1 MTTTAAPAGLPPAAP
16 APTPAAPAGPVTVEA
31 APGVWVA
38 WARSAAPSTHPADLA
53 DVGGRPPWQR
63 RQSLA
68 ARGLLRALLAEV
80 RPGAED
86 VPLAAGP
93 HGRPVLAGLD
103 GVGVSLSHDG
113 ADDAAG
119 GDLVAAAVAPGRR
132 VGVDVQLP
140 HGPGP
145 SPGLARRCLRERTA
159 DLDRLPAGRRAL
171 EFAWVWTVQEACVK
185 ADGTG
190 IAGRPW
196 SLDIPVRPRT
206 GTQGDLT
213 WIALRHLSVHPVSC
227 AFGDLRA
234 R

>member
-1 MTTTAAPAGLPPAAP
+1 
-16 APTPAAPAGPVTVEA
+16 
-31 APGVWVA
+31 
-38 WARSAAPSTHPADLA
+38 S
-53 DVGGRPPWQR
+53 GRPSWRR

-68 ARGLLRALLAEV
+68 ARGLLRALLAQV
-80 RPGAED
+80 CPGTED
-86 VPLAAGP
+86 VPLTADVR
-93 HGRPVLAGLD
+93 GRPVLDGLPD
-103 GVGVSLSHDG
+103 LGVSLSHDG
-113 ADDAAG
+113 PHHGRGGRVDAAVDHGPG

-140 HGPGP
+140 PGP
-145 SPGLARRCLRERTA
+145 DLSPGLVRRCLR
-159 DLDRLPAGRRAL
+159 DRAGELSPLPADRRAL

-190 IAGRPW
+190 MAGRPW
-196 SLDIPVRPRT
+196 SLDVPVRPRT
-206 GTQGDLT
+206 GTVGDLS

>member
-1 MTTTAAPAGLPPAAP
+1 MSAATAPALPGPAARQP
-16 APTPAAPAGPVTVEA
+16 GFDVVEA
-31 APGVWVA
+31 ATGVWVA
-38 WARSAAPSTHPADLA
+38 WTRAAAPSTHPADLA
-53 DVGGRPPWQR
+53 DVGGRPRWRR

-80 RPGAED
+80 CPAAQD
-86 VPLAAGP
+86 VPLIAGAR
-93 HGRPVLAGLD
+93 GRPLLEGLP
-103 GVGVSLSHDG
+103 GLGISLSHDA
-113 ADDAAG
+113 ADDTGG

-140 HGPGP
+140 PGP
-145 SPGLARRCLRERTA
+145 DLSPGLVRRCLRARAAELSA
-159 DLDRLPAGRRAL
+159 LPADRRAL

-196 SLDIPVRPRT
+196 SLDVPVRPGT
-206 GTQGDLT
+206 GTVGDLT

-227 AFGDLRA
+227 AFGDARA
-234 R
+234 C

>member
-1 MTTTAAPAGLPPAAP
+1 MTG
-16 APTPAAPAGPVTVEA
+16 APTPARPGPGARRAGPDTVEA

-38 WARSAAPSTHPADLA
+38 WTRAAVLSTHPADHA
-53 DVGGRPPWQR
+53 DMSARAPWRR

-80 RPGAED
+80 CPGTED
-86 VPLAAGP
+86 VPLTAGAR
-93 HGRPVLAGLD
+93 GRPVLEGLP
-103 GVGVSLSHDG
+103 GLGVSLSHDG
-113 ADDAAG
+113 ADDASG

-140 HGPGP
+140 PGP
-145 SPGLARRCLRERTA
+145 DLSPGLIRRCLRERA
-159 DLDRLPAGRRAL
+159 AELSRLPADRRAL

-190 IAGRPW
+190 VAGRPW
-196 SLDIPVRPRT
+196 SLDVPVRPRT
-206 GTQGDLT
+206 GTAGDLT

-227 AFGDLRA
+227 AFGDARA

>member
-1 MTTTAAPAGLPPAAP
+1 MTVAAATARPGPAARR
-16 APTPAAPAGPVTVEA
+16 TGTDTVEA

-38 WARSAAPSTHPADLA
+38 WTRAAVPSTHPADLA
-53 DVGGRPPWQR
+53 AVSGRTRWRR

-80 RPGAED
+80 CPGTED
-86 VPLAAGP
+86 AALTAGAR
-93 HGRPVLAGLD
+93 GRPVLEGLPHL
-103 GVGVSLSHDG
+103 GVSLSHDG
-113 ADDAAG
+113 AADATG

-140 HGPGP
+140 PGP
-145 SPGLARRCLRERTA
+145 DVPPGLVRRCLRERA
-159 DLDRLPAGRRAL
+159 EELAPLPADRRAL

-206 GTQGDLT
+206 GTVRDLT

-227 AFGDLRA
+227 AFGDARA

>member
-1 MTTTAAPAGLPPAAP
+1 MSAATAPARPGPAARQ
-16 APTPAAPAGPVTVEA
+16 AGPVTVEA

-38 WARSAAPSTHPADLA
+38 WGRAATASAHPADLA
-53 DVGGRPPWQR
+53 DVRDRPRWQR

-80 RPGAED
+80 CPGTEG
-86 VPLAAGP
+86 VPLTAGAR
-93 HGRPVLAGLD
+93 GRPVLEGLP
-103 GVGVSLSHDG
+103 GLGVSLSHDG
-113 ADDAAG
+113 ADDASG

-140 HGPGP
+140 PGP
-145 SPGLARRCLRERTA
+145 DLPPGLVRRCLRERA
-159 DLDRLPAGRRAL
+159 AELSPLPADRRAL

-196 SLDIPVRPRT
+196 SLDIPVRPST
-206 GTQGDLT
+206 GTLGDLT